1 MKPKVSVIVPIWNVE
16 KYLDRCIQSI
26 LNQTLKDIEII
37 LVDDE
42 SPDNCPQMC
51 DEYAKLD
58 SRVKVIHKK
67 NGGLGLARNSG
78 IEVANGEFITFI
90 DSDDFIDLCMMERL
104 YKECKNEKLDV
115 IYSEF
120 NVDDYPGFRIVLLP
134 EKLYIG
140 SEQIEGLCLD
150 MIGAEPTFISSVKFQ
165 CSACKGLYSSDLI
178 RNNKLKFLSE
188 RLYISED
195 LMFNLDLLKF
205 AQRVKFVP
213 WQFYHYCLNGVSLT
227 HLYRSDRWQKSLIM
241 IDELD
246 KRSVDF
252 RNKEEFKHRLNRTCL
267 FYART
272 AIIDNISQHNISF
285 RSKLTAIREI
295 INEKH
300 VRNSLEKYP
309 INKLPIQW
317 KIFAYLLKWKQV
329 IILYILLK
337 IYS

>member
-1 MKPKVSVIVPIWNVE
+1 MIPKVSIIIPIWNVE
-16 KYLDRCIQSI
+16 KYLKRCLDSI
-26 LNQTLKDIEII
+26 LNQTLEDIEVI

-78 IEVANGEFITFI
+78 IEVASGEFITFI
-90 DSDDFIDLCMMERL
+90 DSDDFIELDMMERL
-104 YKECKNEKLDV
+104 YIECKNENLDI

-120 NVDDYPGFRIVLLP
+120 NVDDYSGFRIVLSP

-140 SEQIEGLCLD
+140 SEQIEELCLD
-150 MIGAEPTFISSVKFQ
+150 MVGAEPTYISSVKFH
-165 CSACKGLYSSDLI
+165 CSACKGLYSLDLI
-178 RNNKLKFLSE
+178 RKHNLKFLSE
-188 RLYISED
+188 RQYISED
-195 LMFNLDLLKF
+195 LLFNLDLLKF
-205 AQRVKFVP
+205 AQKVKTVP
-213 WQFYHYCLNGVSLT
+213 WQLYHYCLNGISLT
-227 HLYRSDRWQKSLIM
+227 HVYRPDRWQKSLIM

-252 RNKEEFKHRLNRTCL
+252 RNKEEFKYRLNRTCL

-272 AIIDNISQHNISF
+272 AIIDNISQHNILL

-317 KIFAYLLKWKQV
+317 QIFAYLLKWKQV
-329 IILYILLK
+329 IVLYILLK